1 MANSK
6 SRTNNEDGDEGTAKR
21 VLAQVRILDSSEQLR
36 DVQRQMRRNAQVF
49 TKLQKLPNFP
59 DSALRELL
67 SKLKK
72 SAHSLASQIADVR
85 QDLDVACN
93 LLKPPG

>member
-1 MANSK
+1 MAKSK
-6 SRTNNEDGDEGTAKR
+6 SRAQNGDGGEETAKR

-59 DSALRELL
+59 DSAIRELL
-67 SKLKK
+67 AKLKK
-72 SAHSLASQIADVR
+72 SAHSLASQIADIR
-85 QDLDVACN
+85 EDLDVASN
-93 LLKPPG
+93 LLKPPH

>member
-1 MANSK
+1 MSKSK
-6 SRTNNEDGDEGTAKR
+6 SRTENGDGGDETAKR

-49 TKLQKLPNFP
+49 TKLQKLPTIP
-59 DSALRELL
+59 DTALRELL
-67 SKLKK
+67 AKLKK
-72 SAHSLASQIADVR
+72 SAHSLASQIADIR
-85 QDLDVACN
+85 ENLDVACN

>member
-6 SRTNNEDGDEGTAKR
+6 SRTNNVDGGEETAKR

-36 DVQRQMRRNAQVF
+36 DVQRQMRRNAQVL

-59 DSALRELL
+59 DSAIRELL
-67 SKLKK
+67 AKLKK
-72 SAHSLASQIADVR
+72 SAHSLASQIADIR
-85 QDLDVACN
+85 EDLDVASN
-93 LLKPPG
+93 LLKPPH

>member
-6 SRTNNEDGDEGTAKR
+6 SRTNNEDGDEETAKR
-21 VLAQVRILDSSEQLR
+21 VLAQVRILDSSEQLH

-49 TKLQKLPNFP
+49 TKLQKLPTIP
-59 DSALRELL
+59 DSGLRELL
-67 SKLKK
+67 AKLKK
-72 SAHSLASQIADVR
+72 SAHSLASQIADIR
-85 QDLDVACN
+85 EDLDVACN

>member
-6 SRTNNEDGDEGTAKR
+6 SRTNNEGRDEEIAKR

-36 DVQRQMRRNAQVF
+36 DMQRQMRRNAQVF
-49 TKLQKLPNFP
+49 TKLQNLPTIP
-59 DSALRELL
+59 DAALRELL

-72 SAHSLASQIADVR
+72 SAHSLASQMADMKEN
-85 QDLDVACN
+85 LDIACN